1 MPAPPLATRVE
12 GRYWVSQGNKWCD
25 FCKIYISNTTTSIR
39 THELGQRHK
48 DNVAKRLA
56 SMRKDSAAKE
66 KEQKNAALA
75 LEQIE
80 EKAKRSYQKDIAS
93 FQGGNKSTNHAPK
106 AFGNSSE
113 WEYDAASG
121 YYYNLSKGYHY
132 DPKSC
137 LYYSS
142 DIGKWITQEEA
153 LKSSKFSRSDA
164 GQSSQSKD
172 EGAGSKSKGGP
183 APGVV
188 VSSSLN
194 PLRSV
199 KGAAQSSIAV
209 NKRKRENEKT
219 KVISKEEADA
229 LKAREAAKKRM
240 EEREKPLLGLYKSY

>member
-1 MPAPPLATRVE
+1 MS
-12 GRYWVSQGNKWCD
+12 WVSV
-25 FCKIYISNTTTSIR
+25 TR
-39 THELGQRHK
+39 TMLRRGLLPCERIVLR
-48 DNVAKRLA
+48 R
-56 SMRKDSAAKE
+56 RKSRRANRRVLYGCNM
-66 KEQKNAALA
+66 Q
-75 LEQIE
+75 
-80 EKAKRSYQKDIAS
+80 KAKRSYQKDISS
-93 FQGGNKSTNHAPK
+93 FQGGNKSTNHPPK
-106 AFGNSSE
+106 ALGNSSE

-142 DIGKWITQEEA
+142 DIGKWITEEES
-153 LKSSKFSRSDA
+153 LKSCKFSRWDA

-183 APGVV
+183 ALGVV

-194 PLRSV
+194 QLRSV

-219 KVISKEEADA
+219 KVISKEEAGA

-240 EEREKPLLGLYKSY
+240 EEREKPLMGLLLVLLTVWRRYVRPCFMITQHTCFVWH

>member
-1 MPAPPLATRVE
+1 MTE
-12 GRYWVSQGNKWCD
+12 YWVSQGNKWCD

-48 DNVAKRLA
+48 ENVAKRLT
-56 SMRKDSAAKE
+56 SMWKDSATKD
-66 KEQKNAALA
+66 KEQKDAALA

-93 FQGGNKSTNHAPK
+93 FQEGNKSTNHPPK
-106 AFGNSSE
+106 ALGNSSE

-132 DPKSC
+132 DPMSC

-153 LKSSKFSRSDA
+153 LRSSNFSRSDA
-164 GQSSQSKD
+164 GQSSHSR
-172 EGAGSKSKGGP
+172 GGP

-194 PLRSV
+194 TLRSV
-199 KGAAQSSIAV
+199 KGAAQSSTSV
-209 NKRKRENEKT
+209 NKRKRESEKT
-219 KVISKEEADA
+219 KVITKEEADA